1 MEDED
6 SWTRQSR
13 KRCNVLQVYKSQAA
27 YLAFNAER
35 PREGRNPACEPMSP
49 DPMEPC
55 SKRRW
60 LTRFSNFKSS
70 VNAWYDERHPAA
82 KPEVEVESQ
91 DAGPVAG
98 AVCTD
103 PRHYALTVCCPCADL
118 YCSCKKSKF
127 GPTTA
132 ESGSTGLTT
141 AASGS
146 TDHRARR
153 AMEPAVKYAPA
164 QPKVVAV
171 AVADV
176 AVCRPRSVSPAPT
189 VLDESDQEA
198 PDR

>member
-1 MEDED
+1 
-6 SWTRQSR
+6 
-13 KRCNVLQVYKSQAA
+13 
-27 YLAFNAER
+27 
-35 PREGRNPACEPMSP
+35 
-49 DPMEPC
+49 MEPC

-60 LTRFSNFKSS
+60 QTRFSNFKSR

-91 DAGPVAG
+91 DA
-98 AVCTD
+98 VCSD
-103 PRHYALTVCCPCADL
+103 PRHYALTVCCPYADL

-153 AMEPAVKYAPA
+153 AMPTLKYAPA
-164 QPKVVAV
+164 RPKV
-171 AVADV
+171 V